1 MAQHTTEDSVLGD
14 WVIDLSGLSQ
24 SKCTQYIIVDNF
36 LSKRYLDAARKEFK
50 RGLEEWWK

>member
-36 LSKRYLDAARKEFK
+36 LSERYLDAAREEFK